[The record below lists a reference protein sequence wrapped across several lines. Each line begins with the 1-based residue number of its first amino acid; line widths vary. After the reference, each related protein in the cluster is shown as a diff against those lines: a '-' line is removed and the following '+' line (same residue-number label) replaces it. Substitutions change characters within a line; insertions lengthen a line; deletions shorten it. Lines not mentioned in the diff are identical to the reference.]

1 MKEPFS
7 NMKTVNS
14 TTTGNTNQFEAS
26 SLNSPKHSGSTET
39 VPYDTLWPQFC
50 YVFTLFKYL
59 S

>member
-39 VPYDTLWPQFC
+39 VPYDTLW
-50 YVFTLFKYL
+50 YL
-59 S
+59 RATVLSCVYPI